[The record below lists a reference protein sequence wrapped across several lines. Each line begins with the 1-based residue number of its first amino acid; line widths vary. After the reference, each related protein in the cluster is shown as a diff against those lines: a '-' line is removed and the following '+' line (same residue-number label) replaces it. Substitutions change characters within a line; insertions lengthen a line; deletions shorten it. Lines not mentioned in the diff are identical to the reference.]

1 MKTKVMI
8 SLLLAMLFTSCSDV
22 LIEDDI
28 AGTWELKSYARN
40 NMDET
45 SEINIARYEE
55 TYILGG
61 TFQRNYLD
69 GKQDQVDE
77 TGKFDINED
86 NQTIHLSDISSIADF
101 SNDHSTLSTST
112 IKVVILDESE
122 FVYSFENGGDK
133 HAFRFIKK
141 Q

>member
-45 SEINIARYEE
+45 SEINIASYEE

-69 GKQDQVDE
+69 GKQNQVDE

>member
-1 MKTKVMI
+1 MKSKVMI
-8 SLLLAMLFTSCSDV
+8 SLFLAMLFTSCSDV
-22 LIEDDI
+22 LIEDYI
-28 AGTWELKSYARN
+28 AGTWELKGYARN
-40 NMDET
+40 NIDET
-45 SEINIARYEE
+45 SEIHIAGYEE

-69 GKQDQVDE
+69 GKQNQVDE

-86 NQTIHLSDISSIADF
+86 NRTIHLSDISSIADF
-101 SNDHSTLSTST
+101 SNEHSTLSTST
-112 IKVVILDESE
+112 IKVVILDETE

-141 Q
+141 P

>member
-1 MKTKVMI
+1 MI

-22 LIEDDI
+22 LIEDYI

-40 NMDET
+40 NMEET
-45 SEINIARYEE
+45 QEIHIASYEE

-69 GKQDQVDE
+69 GKQNQVDE

-86 NQTIHLSDISSIADF
+86 KQTIHLSDISSIADF

-112 IKVVILDESE
+112 IKVVILDETE

>member
-1 MKTKVMI
+1 MI

-22 LIEDDI
+22 LPEDHI

-40 NMDET
+40 NIDET
-45 SEINIARYEE
+45 SEIKIANYEE

-69 GKQDQVDE
+69 GKQNQVNE

-86 NQTIHLSDISSIADF
+86 NRTIHLSDISSIADF
-101 SNDHSTLSTST
+101 SNDHSTLSTSA
-112 IKVVILDESE
+112 INVVILEETE

-141 Q
+141 P